1 MKGSFGQGSGLSER
15 LLSFPSP
22 PPPDSSA
29 LGCDALEGNDGWERG
44 REVDRGWI
52 HNCVQTSSLVPSPS
66 VPPTRPFPSLNCT
79 PAVFLM
85 RLLPLFLWNLAQ
97 SLFSSVLR
105 LLPSFS
111 FLIGSGS
118 DDAKLSLIKG
128 RGAATREGEDLSESL
143 FLLSS
148 SRCLNCH

>member
-1 MKGSFGQGSGLSER
+1 MDGSEEER
-15 LLSFPSP
+15 SI
-22 PPPDSSA
+22 
-29 LGCDALEGNDGWERG
+29 
-44 REVDRGWI
+44 EVGYIIVCKHHPW
-52 HNCVQTSSLVPSPS
+52 LVPSPS
-66 VPPTRPFPSLNCT
+66 VPLTRTRPFPSLNCT

-85 RLLPLFLWNLAQ
+85 RLLPLSLWNLAQ

-148 SRCLNCH
+148 SRCLNCHEERSAGI